1 MSNKVDNKVKNN
13 QQEIKEALFQLELEQ
28 NRKRIKD
35 HFQREREA
43 LDKRVELVMGLRKKK

>member
-1 MSNKVDNKVKNN
+1 MKKKKINKKT

-35 HFQREREA
+35 HFQREKEA

>member
-1 MSNKVDNKVKNN
+1 MKKKKINKKT
-13 QQEIKEALFQLELEQ
+13 QQEIKETLFQLELEQ

-43 LDKRVELVMGLRKKK
+43 LDKRVELVMVLRKKK